1 MENEERFRRIEE
13 AILTM
18 KDLIVRHEERLD
30 TNHIEIRNEK
40 IEREESRKDF
50 DFKLNALIDA
60 QIRNETDITELKESL
75 KELRISSNNLKEAS
89 QAQLKRI
96 ENLENN

>member
-18 KDLIVRHEERLD
+18 KDLVVRHEERLD
-30 TNHIEIRNEK
+30 ENYFEFKNEK

-50 DFKLNALIDA
+50 DFKFNALIDS
-60 QIRNETDITELKESL
+60 QIRSESEIIEIKEAIKELKEV
-75 KELRISSNNLKEAS
+75 S
-89 QAQLKRI
+89 QSQLKRI

>member
-18 KDLIVRHEERLD
+18 KDLVVRHEEQLD
-30 TNHIEIRNEK
+30 ENYFEFKNEK
-40 IEREESRKDF
+40 TEREESRKDF
-50 DFKLNALIDA
+50 DFKFNALIDS
-60 QIRNETDITELKESL
+60 QIRSESEIIEIKEAIKELKEV
-75 KELRISSNNLKEAS
+75 S
-89 QAQLKRI
+89 QSQMKRI